1 MSRLALMD
9 GLSFTEPVR
18 LLLLLAIAALVGGYV
33 WMQSRRPVYAARFTE
48 LDLLASVAPR
58 RPGWRRH
65 VPAALL
71 LLSLVALTTAF
82 AKPEADVKVPRER
95 ATIVVA
101 LDTSASM
108 QATDVAPDRFTAA
121 KQSAKAFVDRLP
133 KQFNVGLV
141 SFNAVASVVATPSQ
155 DHAAVRD
162 AIDGLSLAGGTAIG
176 EAVIASLNAIRSVPG
191 NTQEGAKP
199 PPARVV
205 LLSDGGNTIG
215 RSLNDAAAAAT
226 ELGIPVSTIAY
237 GTSEG
242 YVQVQGQLVPVPVDA
257 PSLAA
262 LASATGGQSYS
273 ATSGEELNGVYADIG
288 SQVGFTTQRKEV
300 TATLTGLGL
309 LAAVGAAVT
318 SLLWSARFP

>member
-1 MSRLALMD
+1 
-9 GLSFTEPVR
+9 
-18 LLLLLAIAALVGGYV
+18 
-33 WMQSRRPVYAARFTE
+33 
-48 LDLLASVAPR
+48 
-58 RPGWRRH
+58 
-65 VPAALL
+65 
-71 LLSLVALTTAF
+71 LVALTTAF

-108 QATDVAPDRFTAA
+108 QATDVSPDRFTAA
-121 KQSAKAFVDRLP
+121 KASAKAFVDRLP

-141 SFNAVASVVATPSQ
+141 SFNAVASVVATPTQ

-162 AIDGLSLAGGTAIG
+162 AIDGLRLAGGTAIG
-176 EAVIASLNAIRSVPG
+176 EAVIASLNAIQNVPG
-191 NTQEGAKP
+191 GDPAKP

-215 RSLNDAAAAAT
+215 RSLDDAANAAT
-226 ELGIPVSTIAY
+226 ALKIPVSTIAY
-237 GTSEG
+237 GTEQG
-242 YVQVQGQLVPVPVDA
+242 YVQVQGQIIPVPVDA

-273 ATSGEELNGVYADIG
+273 AKSGEELNGVYKDIG

-309 LAAVGAAVT
+309 LAAVAAAVT

>member
-1 MSRLALMD
+1 MD
-9 GLSFTEPVR
+9 GFAFTEPVR
-18 LLLLLAIAALVGGYV
+18 LLLLIAVAVLVGGYV
-33 WMQSRRPVYAARFTE
+33 WMQLRRPVYAARFTE
-48 LDLLASVAPR
+48 LDLLASVAPK

-65 VPAALL
+65 VPAGLL

-82 AKPEADVKVPRER
+82 AKPEANIKVPRER

-108 QATDVAPDRFTAA
+108 QATDVSPDRFTAA

-141 SFNAVASVVATPSQ
+141 SFNAVASVVTTPTQ

-162 AIDGLSLAGGTAIG
+162 AIDSLRLAGGTAIG
-176 EAVIASLNAIRSVPG
+176 EAVIASLNAIRNVPG
-191 NTQEGAKP
+191 GDAAKP

-215 RSLNDAAAAAT
+215 RSLDDAATAASA
-226 ELGIPVSTIAY
+226 LGIPVSTIAY
-237 GTSEG
+237 GTEEG
-242 YVQVQGQLVPVPVDA
+242 YVQVQGQIVPVPVDA

-273 ATSGEELNGVYADIG
+273 AKSGEELNGVYADIG

-309 LAAVGAAVT
+309 LAAVAAAVT

>member
-1 MSRLALMD
+1 MD
-9 GLSFTEPVR
+9 GFAFTEPIR
-18 LLLLLAIAALVGGYV
+18 LLLLIAVAAIVAGYV
-33 WMQSRRPVYAARFTE
+33 WMQLRRPVYAARFTE
-48 LDLLASVAPR
+48 LELLASVAPK
-58 RPGWRRH
+58 RPGWHRH
-65 VPAALL
+65 VPAGLL

-108 QATDVAPDRFTAA
+108 QATDVSPDRFTAA
-121 KQSAKAFVDRLP
+121 KASAKAFVDRLP

-141 SFNAVASVVATPSQ
+141 SFNAVASVVTTPTQ
-155 DHAAVRD
+155 DHTAVRD
-162 AIDGLSLAGGTAIG
+162 AIDSLRLAGGTAIG
-176 EAVIASLNAIRSVPG
+176 EAVIASLNAIQNVPG
-191 NTQEGAKP
+191 GDSDKP

-215 RSLNDAAAAAT
+215 RSLNDAATAASA
-226 ELGIPVSTIAY
+226 LGIPVSTIAY
-237 GTSEG
+237 GTPEG
-242 YVQVQGQLVPVPVDA
+242 YVQVQGQIVPVPVDA

-262 LASATGGQSYS
+262 LATATGGQSYS
-273 ATSGEELNGVYADIG
+273 AKSGEELNGVYADIG

-309 LAAVGAAVT
+309 LAAVAAAVT

>member
-1 MSRLALMD
+1 MHGFA
-9 GLSFTEPVR
+9 FTAPYR
-18 LLLLLAIAALVGGYV
+18 LLLLLAVAAVAGAYL

-48 LDLLASVAPR
+48 LDLLASVAPK

-65 VPAALL
+65 IPAGLL

-82 AKPEADVKVPRER
+82 AKPEADVRVPRER
-95 ATIVVA
+95 ATIVIA

-108 QATDVAPDRFTAA
+108 QAVDVSPDRITAA
-121 KQSAKAFVDRLP
+121 KASAKAFIDRLP

-141 SFNAVASVVATPSQ
+141 SFNAVASVVATPTQ

-162 AIDGLSLAGGTAIG
+162 AVDGLRLAGGTAIG
-176 EAVIASLNAIRSVPG
+176 EAVIASLNAISNVPG
-191 NTQEGAKP
+191 GDNAKP

-215 RSLNDAAAAAT
+215 RSLDQAAAAASS
-226 ELGIPVSTIAY
+226 LGIPVSTIAY
-237 GTSEG
+237 GTASG
-242 YVQVQGQLVPVPVDA
+242 TVDVQGQIVPVPVDA

-262 LASATGGQSYS
+262 LAAATGGQSYS
-273 ATSGEELNGVYADIG
+273 AKSGEELNGVYSDIG
-288 SQVGFTTQRKEV
+288 SQVGYTTKRQEV
-300 TATLTGLGL
+300 TATLAGLGL
-309 LAAVGAAVT
+309 LAAVAAAVT

>member
-1 MSRLALMD
+1 MHGFA
-9 GLSFTEPVR
+9 FTAPYR
-18 LLLLLAIAALVGGYV
+18 LLLLLAVAALVAGYV
-33 WMQSRRPVYAARFTE
+33 WMQSRRPAYAARFTE
-48 LDLLASVAPR
+48 LDLLASVAPK

-65 VPAALL
+65 VPAGLL
-71 LLSLVALTTAF
+71 LIALVALTTAF

-108 QATDVAPDRFTAA
+108 QATDVSPDRFTAA
-121 KQSAKAFVDRLP
+121 KASAKAFIDRLP

-141 SFNAVASVVATPSQ
+141 SFNAVASVVVTPTQ

-162 AIDGLSLAGGTAIG
+162 AVDALQLNGGTAIG
-176 EAVIASLNAIRSVPG
+176 EAVIASLNAIRNVPG
-191 NTQEGAKP
+191 GDAAKP

-215 RSLNDAAAAAT
+215 RSLDQASLAASS
-226 ELGIPVSTIAY
+226 LGIPVSTIAY
-237 GTSEG
+237 GTESG
-242 YVQVQGQLVPVPVDA
+242 TVNVQGQLVPVPVDA
-257 PSLAA
+257 PALAA
-262 LASATGGQSYS
+262 LASATGGQSYT
-273 ATSGEELNGVYADIG
+273 AKSGEELNGVYSDIG
-288 SQVGFTTQRKEV
+288 SQVGYTTQRKEV

-309 LAAVGAAVT
+309 LAAAAAAVT

>member
-1 MSRLALMD
+1 MA
-9 GLSFTEPVR
+9 GFAFTEPIR
-18 LLLLLAIAALVGGYV
+18 LLLLIVVAAIVGGYI

-48 LDLLASVAPR
+48 LELLASVAPK

-65 VPAALL
+65 VPAGLL

-108 QATDVAPDRFTAA
+108 QATDVSPDRFTAA
-121 KQSAKAFVDRLP
+121 KASAKAFVDRLP

-141 SFNAVASVVATPSQ
+141 SFNAVASVVATPTQ

-162 AIDGLSLAGGTAIG
+162 AIDGLRLAGGTAIG
-176 EAVIASLNAIRSVPG
+176 EAVIASLNAIQNVPG
-191 NTQEGAKP
+191 GDPAKP

-215 RSLNDAAAAAT
+215 RSLDDAANAAT
-226 ELGIPVSTIAY
+226 ALKIPVSTIAY
-237 GTSEG
+237 GTEQG
-242 YVQVQGQLVPVPVDA
+242 YVQVQGQIIPVPVDA

-273 ATSGEELNGVYADIG
+273 AKSGEELNGVYKDIG

-309 LAAVGAAVT
+309 LAAVAAAVT

>member
-1 MSRLALMD
+1 MQGFA
-9 GLSFTEPVR
+9 FTEPYR
-18 LLLLLAIAALVGGYV
+18 LWLLLLVAAIIGGYI
-33 WMQSRRPVYAARFTE
+33 WMQTRRPVYAARFTE
-48 LDLLASVAPR
+48 LELLASVAPK

-65 VPAALL
+65 VPAGLL

-108 QATDVAPDRFTAA
+108 QATDVSPDRFTAA
-121 KQSAKAFVDRLP
+121 KASAKAFIDRLP

-141 SFNAVASVVATPSQ
+141 SFNAVASVVATPTQ
-155 DHAAVRD
+155 DHTAVRD
-162 AIDGLSLAGGTAIG
+162 AVDNLRLAGGTAIG
-176 EAVIASLNAIRSVPG
+176 EAVVASLNAIRNVPG
-191 NTQEGAKP
+191 GDAAKP

-215 RSLNDAAAAAT
+215 RSLDDAAIAAT
-226 ELGIPVSTIAY
+226 ALHIPVSTIAY
-237 GTSEG
+237 GTPEG
-242 YVQVQGQLVPVPVDA
+242 YVDVRGQIVPVPVDA

-262 LASATGGQSYS
+262 LANATGGQSYS
-273 ATSGEELNGVYADIG
+273 AKSGEELNGVYADIG

-309 LAAVGAAVT
+309 LAAVAAAVT
-318 SLLWSARFP
+318 ALLWSARFP

>member
-1 MSRLALMD
+1 MD
-9 GLSFTEPVR
+9 GFAFTEPIR
-18 LLLLLAIAALVGGYV
+18 LLLLIGVALLIGGYV
-33 WMQSRRPVYAARFTE
+33 WMQTRRPVYAARFTE

-65 VPAALL
+65 VPAGLL
-71 LLSLVALTTAF
+71 LLSLIALTTAF

-108 QATDVAPDRFTAA
+108 QATDVSPDRFTAA
-121 KQSAKAFVDRLP
+121 KASAKAFVDRLP

-155 DHAAVRD
+155 DHAAVRE
-162 AIDGLSLAGGTAIG
+162 AIDDLSLAGGTAIG

-191 NTQEGAKP
+191 GDAAKP

-215 RSLNDAAAAAT
+215 RSLSDAATAAS

-237 GTSEG
+237 GTPEG
-242 YVQVQGQLVPVPVDA
+242 YVQVQGQIVPVPVDA

-273 ATSGEELNGVYADIG
+273 AKSGEELIGVYADIG
-288 SQVGFTTQRKEV
+288 SQVGFTTQRKEI

-309 LAAVGAAVT
+309 LAAVAAAVT

>member
-1 MSRLALMD
+1 MN
-9 GLSFTEPVR
+9 GFSFTEPVR
-18 LLLLLAIAALVGGYV
+18 LLLLLVVALVVGGYL

-48 LDLLASVAPR
+48 LDLLASVAPK

-65 VPAALL
+65 IPAALL
-71 LLSLVALTTAF
+71 LVSLIALTTAF
-82 AKPEADVKVPRER
+82 AKPEANVRVPRER

-108 QATDVAPDRFTAA
+108 QATDVSPDRFTAA
-121 KQSAKAFVDRLP
+121 KESAKAFVDRLP

-141 SFNAVASVVATPSQ
+141 SFNAVASVVATPTQ

-162 AIDGLSLAGGTAIG
+162 AIGTLRLAGGTAIG
-176 EAVIASLNAIRSVPG
+176 EAVIASLNAIRNVPG
-191 NTQEGAKP
+191 GDAAKP

-215 RSLNDAAAAAT
+215 RSLDDAATAASA
-226 ELGIPVSTIAY
+226 LGIPVSTIAY
-237 GTSEG
+237 GTPEG
-242 YVQVQGQLVPVPVDA
+242 VVNVQGQLVPVPVDA

-262 LASATGGQSYS
+262 LASATGGQSYT
-273 ATSGEELNGVYADIG
+273 AQSGEELNGVYSDIG
-288 SQVGFTTQRKEV
+288 SQVGYTTKRKEV

>member
-1 MSRLALMD
+1 MHGLA
-9 GLSFTEPVR
+9 FTEPAR
-18 LLLLLAIAALVGGYV
+18 LLLLIGVAALIGGYV
-33 WMQSRRPVYAARFTE
+33 WMQLRRPVYAARFTE
-48 LDLLASVAPR
+48 LELLASVAPK

-65 VPAALL
+65 VPAGLL
-71 LLSLVALTTAF
+71 LLSLIALTTAF

-108 QATDVAPDRFTAA
+108 QATDVSPDRFTAA

-141 SFNAVASVVATPSQ
+141 SFNAVASVVATPTK

-162 AIDGLSLAGGTAIG
+162 AIDGLRLAGGTAIG
-176 EAVIASLNAIRSVPG
+176 EAVIASLNAIQNVPG
-191 NTQEGAKP
+191 GDAAKP

-215 RSLNDAAAAAT
+215 RSLDDAAAAANA
-226 ELGIPVSTIAY
+226 LRIPVSTIAY
-237 GTSEG
+237 GTPEG
-242 YVQVQGQLVPVPVDA
+242 YVQVQGQIVPVPVDA

-273 ATSGEELNGVYADIG
+273 AKSGEELNGVYADIG
-288 SQVGFTTQRKEV
+288 SQVGYTTQRKEV

-309 LAAVGAAVT
+309 LAAVAAAVT

>member
-1 MSRLALMD
+1 MD
-9 GLSFTEPVR
+9 GFAFTEPIR
-18 LLLLLAIAALVGGYV
+18 LLLLIAVAVLVGGYV
-33 WMQSRRPVYAARFTE
+33 WMQLRRPVYAARFTE
-48 LDLLASVAPR
+48 LDLLASVAPK

-65 VPAALL
+65 VPAGLL
-71 LLSLVALTTAF
+71 LLSLVALTGAF
-82 AKPEADVKVPRER
+82 AKPAADVKVPRER

-108 QATDVAPDRFTAA
+108 QATDVSPDRFTAA
-121 KQSAKAFVDRLP
+121 KASAKAFVDRLP

-155 DHAAVRD
+155 DHAAVRE
-162 AIDGLSLAGGTAIG
+162 AIDNLSLAGGTAIG
-176 EAVIASLNAIRSVPG
+176 EAVIASLNAIRNVPG
-191 NTQEGAKP
+191 GDAAKP

-215 RSLNDAAAAAT
+215 RSLDVAASEASA
-226 ELGIPVSTIAY
+226 LGIPVSTIAY
-237 GTSEG
+237 GTEQG
-242 YVQVQGQLVPVPVDA
+242 YVQVQGQIVPVPVDA

-273 ATSGEELNGVYADIG
+273 AKSGEELNGVYADIG
-288 SQVGFTTQRKEV
+288 SQVGFTTQRKEI

-309 LAAVGAAVT
+309 LAAVAAAVT

>member
-1 MSRLALMD
+1 MD
-9 GLSFTEPVR
+9 GFAFTEPVR
-18 LLLLLAIAALVGGYV
+18 LLLLIAVAVLVGGYV
-33 WMQSRRPVYAARFTE
+33 WMQLRRPVYAARFTE
-48 LDLLASVAPR
+48 LDLLASVAPK

-71 LLSLVALTTAF
+71 LLSLIALTGAF
-82 AKPEADVKVPRER
+82 AKPSADVKVPRER
-95 ATIVVA
+95 ATIVIA

-108 QATDVAPDRFTAA
+108 QATDVSPDRFTAA
-121 KQSAKAFVDRLP
+121 KASAKAFVDRLP

-162 AIDGLSLAGGTAIG
+162 AIDNLSLAGGTAIG
-176 EAVIASLNAIRSVPG
+176 EAVIASVNAIRNVPG
-191 NTQEGAKP
+191 GDAAKP

-215 RSLNDAAAAAT
+215 RSLDVAASEASAA
-226 ELGIPVSTIAY
+226 GIPVSTIAY
-237 GTSEG
+237 GTEEG
-242 YVQVQGQLVPVPVDA
+242 YVQVQGQIVPVPVDA

-273 ATSGEELNGVYADIG
+273 AKSGEELNGVYADIG
-288 SQVGFTTQRKEV
+288 SQVGYTKQRKEI

-309 LAAVGAAVT
+309 LAAVAAAVT

>member
-1 MSRLALMD
+1 MHGFA
-9 GLSFTEPVR
+9 FTAPWR
-18 LLLLLAIAALVGGYV
+18 LLLLLGVAALVGAYV

-48 LDLLASVAPR
+48 LELLASVAPQ

-65 VPAALL
+65 VPAGLL
-71 LLSLVALTTAF
+71 LLSLIALTTAF

-108 QATDVAPDRFTAA
+108 QATDVSPDRFTAA
-121 KQSAKAFVDRLP
+121 KASAKAFIDRLP

-141 SFNAVASVVATPSQ
+141 SFNAVASVVATPTQ
-155 DHAAVRD
+155 DHTAVRD
-162 AIDGLSLAGGTAIG
+162 AVDDLRLAGGTAIG
-176 EAVIASLNAIRSVPG
+176 EAVIASLNAIQNVPG
-191 NTQEGAKP
+191 SNDAKP

-215 RSLNDAAAAAT
+215 RSLDVAAQAAT
-226 ELGIPVSTIAY
+226 QLHIPVSTIAY
-237 GTSEG
+237 GTASG
-242 YVQVQGQLVPVPVDA
+242 TVSVQGQLVPVPVDA

-262 LASATGGQSYS
+262 LAQATGGQSYS
-273 ATSGEELNGVYADIG
+273 AKSGEELNGVYADIG
-288 SQVGFTTQRKEV
+288 SQVGYTTQRKEV

-309 LAAVGAAVT
+309 LAAAGAAVT
-318 SLLWSARFP
+318 ALLWGARFP

>member
-1 MSRLALMD
+1 MD
-9 GLSFTEPVR
+9 GLAFTEPVR
-18 LLLLLAIAALVGGYV
+18 LLLLIGVVLLLSAYV
-33 WMQSRRPVYAARFTE
+33 WMQRRRPVYAARFTE
-48 LDLLASVAPR
+48 LDLLASVAPK

-65 VPAALL
+65 VPAGLL

-82 AKPEADVKVPRER
+82 AKPEADVRVPRER

-108 QATDVAPDRFTAA
+108 QATDVSPDRFTAA
-121 KQSAKAFVDRLP
+121 KASAKAFVDRLP

-141 SFNAVASVVATPSQ
+141 SFNAVASVVATPTQ
-155 DHAAVRD
+155 DHSAVRD
-162 AIDGLSLAGGTAIG
+162 AIDGLQMAGGTAIG
-176 EAVIASLNAIRSVPG
+176 EAVIASLNAIRNVPG
-191 NTQEGAKP
+191 GTQQGAAKP

-215 RSLNDAAAAAT
+215 RSMDDAATAASS
-226 ELGIPVSTIAY
+226 LGIPVSTIAY
-237 GTSEG
+237 GTPEG
-242 YVQVQGQLVPVPVDA
+242 YVEVQGQIVPVPVDA

-273 ATSGEELNGVYADIG
+273 AKSGEELNGVYADIG
-288 SQVGFTTQRKEV
+288 SQVGYTTQRKEI

-309 LAAVGAAVT
+309 LAAVAAAVT

>member
-1 MSRLALMD
+1 MHGFA
-9 GLSFTEPVR
+9 FTAPWR
-18 LLLLLAIAALVGGYV
+18 LLLLVAVAGLAAAYV
-33 WMQSRRPVYAARFTE
+33 WLQTRRPVYAARFTE
-48 LDLLASVAPR
+48 LELLASVAPN

-108 QATDVAPDRFTAA
+108 QATDVPPDRFTAA
-121 KQSAKAFVDRLP
+121 KASAKAFIDRLP

-141 SFNAVASVVATPSQ
+141 SFNAVASVVATPTQ

-162 AIDGLSLAGGTAIG
+162 AVDELQLAGGTAIG
-176 EAVIASLNAIRSVPG
+176 EAVVASLNAIQNVPG
-191 NTQEGAKP
+191 SNDTGP

-215 RSLNDAAAAAT
+215 RGLDVAAAAANQ
-226 ELGIPVSTIAY
+226 LHVPVSTIAY
-237 GTSEG
+237 GTADG
-242 YVQVQGQLVPVPVDA
+242 TVTVQGQVVPVPVDA

-262 LASATGGQSYS
+262 LAQATGGQSYT
-273 ATSGEELNGVYADIG
+273 AKSGEELNGVYADIG
-288 SQVGFTTQRKEV
+288 SQVGYTTQRTEV

-309 LAAVGAAVT
+309 LAAVGAAAT
-318 SLLWSARFP
+318 ALLWSARFP

>member
-1 MSRLALMD
+1 MNGFA
-9 GLSFTEPVR
+9 FTEPVR
-18 LLLLLAIAALVGGYV
+18 LLLLIAVAVLVGGYV
-33 WMQSRRPVYAARFTE
+33 WMQRRRPVYAARFTE
-48 LDLLASVAPR
+48 LELLASVAPK

-65 VPAALL
+65 VPAGML

-108 QATDVAPDRFTAA
+108 QATDVSPDRFTAA

-141 SFNAVASVVATPSQ
+141 SFNAVASVVATPTQ

-162 AIDGLSLAGGTAIG
+162 AIDGLRLAGGTAIG
-176 EAVIASLNAIRSVPG
+176 EAVIASLNAIRNVPG
-191 NTQEGAKP
+191 GDAAKP

-215 RSLNDAAAAAT
+215 RSLNDAATAAVG
-226 ELGIPVSTIAY
+226 LKIPVSTIAY
-237 GTSEG
+237 GTPEG
-242 YVQVQGQLVPVPVDA
+242 YVQVGGQIIPVPVDA

-262 LASATGGQSYS
+262 LAAATGGQSYS
-273 ATSGEELNGVYADIG
+273 AKSGEELNGVYADIG
-288 SQVGFTTQRKEV
+288 SQVGYTTQRKEV

-309 LAAVGAAVT
+309 LAAVAAAVT

>member
-1 MSRLALMD
+1 MSGLGFLA
-9 GLSFTEPVR
+9 PWR
-18 LLLLLAIAALVGGYV
+18 LLLLLAVAAVAAGYV

-48 LDLLASVAPR
+48 LDLLASVAPN

-65 VPAALL
+65 VSAGLL
-71 LLSLVALTTAF
+71 LLSMVTLTTAF

-108 QATDVAPDRFTAA
+108 MAVDVTPDRFAAA
-121 KQSAKAFVDRLP
+121 KESAKAFIDRLP
-133 KQFNVGLV
+133 KTFNVGLV
-141 SFNAVASVVATPSQ
+141 SFNAVATVVATPSQ
-155 DHAAVRD
+155 DHAAVR
-162 AIDGLSLAGGTAIG
+162 ASIDGLQLAGGTAIG

-191 NTQEGAKP
+191 GDGTTP

-215 RSLNDAAAAAT
+215 RSLDEAAIAAAA
-226 ELGIPVSTIAY
+226 LKIPVSTIAY
-237 GTSEG
+237 GTASG
-242 YVQVQGQLVPVPVDA
+242 TVDVQGQTVLVPVDA
-257 PSLAA
+257 PALAA
-262 LASATGGQSYS
+262 LAQGTGGQAYT
-273 ATSGEELNGVYADIG
+273 ATSGEELNGVYTDIG

-309 LAAVGAAVT
+309 LAAVAAAVT
-318 SLLWSARFP
+318 SLLWSSRFP